1 MNNLEY
7 YMNLPYRMVIIP
19 DTVEGGFTVSFPDLP
34 GCLTCADTLEDAISN
49 AADAKRSW
57 LAAALDEG
65 IRIFDPTK
73 ENQNLS
79 NFSGQFKLRLPK
91 SLHRDLADHAK
102 EEGVSMNQYC
112 IYLLSMNDARHTASY
127 VFELYGLLQ
136 DGLQDVREGKTRPFP
151 EAIADIRAKRQR

>member
-7 YMNLPYRMVIIP
+7 YMNLPYRMEIIP
-19 DTVEGGFTVSFPDLP
+19 DTAEGGYTVSFPDLP
-34 GCLTCADTLEDAISN
+34 GCLTCADTLEEAVSN

-79 NFSGQFKLRLPK
+79 NFSGQFKLRLPRK
-91 SLHRDLADHAK
+91 RDHSLKKTVIPHFMRCCVRHAWAEGLVKDDRCRRFRLTSWFRQGHRRQSPFHPHRF
-102 EEGVSMNQYC
+102 
-112 IYLLSMNDARHTASY
+112 LLR
-127 VFELYGLLQ
+127 LQ
-136 DGLQDVREGKTRPFP
+136 
-151 EAIADIRAKRQR
+151 